1 MDEDYP
7 NSLPSPPPPP
17 VYMPATQARLD
28 RVEVGNGE
36 HIKNNNIEKY
46 PKPYVH

>member
-28 RVEVGNGE
+28 RVEVGNEE